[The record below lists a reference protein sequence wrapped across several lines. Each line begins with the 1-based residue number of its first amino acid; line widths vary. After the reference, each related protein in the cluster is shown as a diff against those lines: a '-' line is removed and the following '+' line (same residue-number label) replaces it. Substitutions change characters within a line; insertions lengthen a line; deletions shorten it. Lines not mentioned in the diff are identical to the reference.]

1 MDSKRFIYRSFQ
13 LSRAIVPV
21 LALLAGFTSAAR
33 TVQAMSELY
42 AKSGTAAIF
51 VPLVAGSF
59 AILAEGA
66 LYLIAL
72 YSEAERIKWRQARK
86 KRHVTTLKT
95 IARGVAVRLGLREP
109 LPYDQLP
116 EASSGSGLVIT
127 LAFGLAITANLF
139 IGTRPIMGIIQDR
152 SLQTFLASLVNAPAE
167 TQLAFLMDGM
177 GVFFPPIATYAL
189 GHWAAKHAF
198 EVSQSIARESQPSK
212 HTVSTPTSVPD
223 RKDSTAIPRGGAKL
237 EAYLADHPQDANL
250 GVVALA
256 KRARVGTST
265 VQRYRRTN
273 AIPLETPEQRT
284 ERLTVGANGHH
295 PDDQE

>member
-42 AKSGTAAIF
+42 AKSGTSAIF

-86 KRHVTTLKT
+86 RRHVTTLRT
-95 IARGVAVRLGLREP
+95 IVRGIAVRLGLREP

-116 EASSGSGLVIT
+116 ETSSGSSLVIA

-139 IGTRPIMGIIQDR
+139 IGTRPIMGIVADR
-152 SLQTFLASLVNAPAE
+152 SLQVFLASLVNAPAE
-167 TQLAFLMDGM
+167 TQLAFLMDMM
-177 GVFFPPIATYAL
+177 GVLFPPIATYAL

-198 EVSQSIARESQPSK
+198 EVSQSLSREHTEK
-212 HTVSTPTSVPD
+212 HTIPAGPRVPNQPDGTP
-223 RKDSTAIPRGGAKL
+223 IPRGAARL
-237 EAYLADHPQDANL
+237 EAYLAEHPEDATL
-250 GVVALA
+250 GIQALA

-265 VQRYRRTN
+265 VQRWRQTRTV
-273 AIPLETPEQRT
+273 PSDTTVQ
-284 ERLTVGANGHH
+284 LTVGGNGHRNAH
-295 PDDQE
+295 RNDRTE